1 MSDEQ
6 DQHATRSEIKSRFGV
21 IPNFFTLGSEAP
33 LISKNLWEFAKFAYL
48 DSPLPSLFKE
58 RLFVHLSRFCEVR
71 YCLARH
77 LGFLVGMGRPA
88 GDPNCPPMTL
98 AAASVLLESRFPDRR
113 GIERHVRFLQGFRG
127 PLDHQ
132 IEPDSDLERAIFA
145 LLTRIFLRPS
155 EAPAC
160 APMLRRLFGPER
172 VEFLL
177 LYVGFIRFAH
187 YWTRVHPELREEEDL
202 APLIAQLETLAW
214 RLVSESQGAW
224 SGLGVRASGELQAL
238 RVEQKR
244 RGESSGGRPDR
255 R

>member
-1 MSDEQ
+1 MSEQ
-6 DQHATRSEIKSRFGV
+6 QDRIATHAEIRSRMGV
-21 IPNFFTLGSEAP
+21 VPNFFTLSSEAP

-98 AAASVLLESRFPDRR
+98 DAASVLLESRFPDRR
-113 GIERHVRFLQGFRG
+113 GLERHVRFLQGVRG
-127 PLDHQ
+127 PLVGQ
-132 IEPDSDLERAIFA
+132 IEPDSDLEQAIFA
-145 LLTRIFLRPS
+145 LVTRIFLKPS
-155 EAPAC
+155 ETPAC
-160 APMLRRLFGPER
+160 MPALRRLFGPER

-202 APLIAQLETLAW
+202 APLIAQLDTLAW
-214 RLVSESQGAW
+214 RLVSESEGAW
-224 SGLGVRASGELQAL
+224 TGLGVRASGELRAL
-238 RVEQKR
+238 RVEMKR
-244 RGESSGGRPDR
+244 RGASPGAPGGAR
-255 R
+255 